1 MRRLGNGW
9 VVWMIQNKTT
19 VRDPL
24 WEDFSQLNS
33 VIGDERSMWKRV
45 WMSLFPLVSIIWR
58 GKKNEKQ
65 KLNWLLNRSI
75 FLAHKVLLWGLCLWA
90 YWEGLIKWQVNK
102 GTACGFWPRWRK
114 SYKVGEKKSD
124 WGPSRER
131 GSLISTQ
138 LIISSLYLIW
148 RKLLQRG
155 KRNMECTIILP
166 SRPVNSWW
174 ETVIRLFSATS
185 MPIRFNTTN
194 SAERKHVMMPSN
206 SVVVKS
212 KEAINSRKFCM

>member
-1 MRRLGNGW
+1 MGRLGNGW
-9 VVWMIQNKTT
+9 VVWMIQNQTT

-131 GSLISTQ
+131 GNLISTQ

-166 SRPVNSWW
+166 
-174 ETVIRLFSATS
+174 
-185 MPIRFNTTN
+185 
-194 SAERKHVMMPSN
+194 
-206 SVVVKS
+206 
-212 KEAINSRKFCM
+212 